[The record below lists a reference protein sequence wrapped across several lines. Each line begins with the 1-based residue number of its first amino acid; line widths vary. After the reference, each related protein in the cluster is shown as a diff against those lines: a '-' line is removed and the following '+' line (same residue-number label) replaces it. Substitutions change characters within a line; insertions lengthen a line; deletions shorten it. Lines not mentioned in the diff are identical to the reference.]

1 MLLLT
6 DIHVRSFTGSGLK
19 PYLHSVAKLRMDV
32 FREYPYFE
40 EPDLD
45 RETQTL
51 RKIFSHRESIGVVI
65 FDNTTIVGAS
75 IGYPLALEEPFLQ
88 KPFKERRM
96 EIDSYFTFGD
106 SVLLKAYRGR
116 GIGHHFFDA
125 REAHVAHHKKYKHI
139 CFCFPEHFET
149 DPKAPKDFIPLSD
162 FWRKRGYTQHPEMK
176 GTLSWKTI
184 GEAQPSEKQMV
195 YWIKEVH

>member
-1 MLLLT
+1 MMLLT

-51 RKIFSHRESIGVVI
+51 RRVFSHRESIGVVI

-75 IGYPLALEEPFLQ
+75 IGYPLVLEEPSLQ
-88 KPFKERRM
+88 N
-96 EIDSYFTFGD
+96 
-106 SVLLKAYRGR
+106 
-116 GIGHHFFDA
+116 
-125 REAHVAHHKKYKHI
+125 
-139 CFCFPEHFET
+139 
-149 DPKAPKDFIPLSD
+149 LS
-162 FWRKRGYTQHPEMK
+162 RSG
-176 GTLSWKTI
+176 
-184 GEAQPSEKQMV
+184 A
-195 YWIKEVH
+195 